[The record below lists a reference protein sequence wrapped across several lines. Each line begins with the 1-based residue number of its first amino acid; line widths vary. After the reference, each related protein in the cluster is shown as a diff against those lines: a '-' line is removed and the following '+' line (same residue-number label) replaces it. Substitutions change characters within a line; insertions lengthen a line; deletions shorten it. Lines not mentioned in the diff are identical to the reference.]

1 MGMFLLSLDEID
13 RVKRLHHITST
24 TGLAEKTNL
33 SRKTW
38 TTAISTRKPSASVL
52 EALAALGANPS
63 KVLVAEALA
72 A

>member
-1 MGMFLLSLDEID
+1 M
-13 RVKRLHHITST
+13 KRLHHITST

-33 SRKTW
+33 NRKTW
-38 TTAISTRKPSASVL
+38 TTALNTRKPTVSVL

-63 KVLVAEALA
+63 KILVAEELA

>member
-1 MGMFLLSLDEID
+1 MFLLSLDEID

-24 TGLAEKTNL
+24 TGLAEKTDLN
-33 SRKTW
+33 RKTW
-38 TTAISTRKPSASVL
+38 TTALNTRRPTVSVL

-63 KVLVAEALA
+63 KVLVAEELA

>member
-1 MGMFLLSLDEID
+1 MFLLSLDEID

-24 TGLAEKTNL
+24 AGLAEKTGL

-38 TTAISTRKPSASVL
+38 TTAIGTRRPTGAVL
-52 EALAALGANPS
+52 DELARLGARPTHI
-63 KVLVAEALA
+63 LVAESVTA

>member
-1 MGMFLLSLDEID
+1 MFLLSLDEID

-33 SRKTW
+33 ARKTW
-38 TTAISTRKPSASVL
+38 TTAINTRKPTVSIL
-52 EALAALGANPS
+52 EALATLGANPS
-63 KVLVAEALA
+63 KVLVVEELA